1 MKTAKHVIQACLHLI
16 KVAFPD
22 LFVKVEVKTEH
33 DIDGHLDQPEPNDTE
48 AFFFK
53 NHPHEGESTRST
65 TETAPTFTN
74 CTHTCPQDLPHET
87 KKRPFYKQPKPNEEM
102 FAENNFHT
110 AHNGKKGESTQST
123 RETAPTIMNCTHTRP
138 QDSSHETKKRTFYK
152 QPKPNEEMFA
162 GNNFYKAHNGKK
174 GESTQSTRETAPTF
188 TNCTHT
194 RPHDLP
200 HETKKRTF
208 FKQPKPNE
216 EMFAENNFHKAHNGK
231 KGESTQSARETA
243 PTIMNCTHTRPQDSP
258 HETKKRTFY
267 KQPKPNEEMFAEN
280 NFHKA
285 HNGKKGESTQ
295 STRETA
301 PTIMNCT
308 HTRPQ
313 DSPHETKK
321 RTFCKQPK
329 PNEEMFAENNFH
341 AAHNGKK
348 GEYTESTRET
358 ASTFMND
365 ADTCPQDSPNE
376 SNKRTFYKEEKPNEE
391 MFAENNFHKA
401 HKGKK
406 GEYTESTRET
416 ASTFMN
422 DADTCPQDSP
432 NESNKRTFYKEEKPN
447 EEMFA
452 ENNFHKAHK
461 GKKGEYTEST
471 RETAS
476 TFMNDADTCPQDSPN
491 ESNKR
496 TFYKEEKPNEEMF
509 AENNFHKAHKGKKG
523 EYTES
528 TRETASTF
536 MNDADTCPQD
546 SPNESNKRTFYKEEK
561 PNEEMFAENNFHK
574 AHKGKKGEC
583 ACKCTNCGKSF
594 SQSSSLKVH
603 LRIHNGERPYKCLI
617 CGKSFTQSSTLKT
630 HMRIHKGER
639 PYKCTNCG
647 KSFILSSNLK
657 IHMSIHNGERP
668 FKCSICGTSFIQSSS
683 LKVHLRIHN
692 GERPYICTICEKSFN
707 QSSTLKTHTR
717 IHSGERPYKCT
728 ICGKSFNQSSN
739 LKKHMAVHTGE
750 RPNECTIC
758 GKSFIHPCTLKI
770 HMRIHNGERPY
781 KCTICGKSFT
791 QSSTLKTHMSIH
803 NGERPYKCTIC
814 GKSFSHSSNLK
825 KHMKMHNG
833 KRP

>member
-461 GKKGEYTEST
+461 GKKGE
-471 RETAS
+471 
-476 TFMNDADTCPQDSPN
+476 
-491 ESNKR
+491 
-496 TFYKEEKPNEEMF
+496 
-509 AENNFHKAHKGKKG
+509 H
-523 EYTES
+523 
-528 TRETASTF
+528 
-536 MNDADTCPQD
+536 
-546 SPNESNKRTFYKEEK
+546 
-561 PNEEMFAENNFHK
+561 
-574 AHKGKKGEC
+574 

-603 LRIHNGERPYKCLI
+603 LRIHNGERPYKCSI

-647 KSFILSSNLK
+647 KSFVLSSYLK

-707 QSSTLKTHTR
+707 CSSTLKT
-717 IHSGERPYKCT
+717 
-728 ICGKSFNQSSN
+728 
-739 LKKHMAVHTGE
+739 
-750 RPNECTIC
+750 
-758 GKSFIHPCTLKI
+758 

-781 KCTICGKSFT
+781 KCTICGKSFRHSSNLKT
-791 QSSTLKTHMSIH
+791 HMSIHNGERPYKCTICGKSFSHSSNLKTHMSIHNGERPFKCTSCEKSFNRSSILQTHMRIHSGERPYKCTNCGKSFNQSSTLKTHMGNHNVERPYKCTNCGKSFNRPSFLKRHIIIHNGERPNECTICGKSFNQSSTLKTHMSIHNGECPYKCTICGKSFNQSSTLKTHMSIH